1 MEAQQA
7 EGTSG
12 ASPLLDGWLTR
23 AQLAAELGVSPDTL
37 ERWDRRRI
45 GPPCARIGRATL
57 YGAAAGGSEGAARA
71 IEILKTEIDTA
82 MAMVGVTSLEQLDR
96 GYLRAETLPSL

>member
-12 ASPLLDGWLTR
+12 GSPLLDGWLTR

-57 YGAAAGGSEGAARA
+57 YRAQAVREWLVAREVAAPSRSRKKEGA
-71 IEILKTEIDTA
+71 
-82 MAMVGVTSLEQLDR
+82 Q
-96 GYLRAETLPSL
+96 